1 MIKLKDFVDVN
12 LTSVTPS
19 SNEEN
24 KTVVYIYGN
33 SGLSQLRLTKTLN
46 ASNYVTEMV
55 SLDTVAKEFITQFF
69 NLGGA
74 SLKVVCLQT
83 ATATSYD
90 VVNSNNTLFIN
101 EVKNLPVE
109 QVAVVVRQA
118 SEGIDEQSQYD
129 ATGYH
134 YESYQIDSTN
144 HNGLNEILD
153 SIQAVVT
160 EQGTAYRKLLVK
172 GYYTDSTYDETQIVG
187 DTSQSIPG
195 LTRNINL
202 IWKLCKNEK
211 DLASVLAYFSK
222 VTLLNPDTLK
232 DYCFTEELTCTDM
245 KSAFANVNWNNV
257 KNFIN
262 ADIDLQQNGTII
274 NLGGNTS
281 AGYDMIQEFE
291 SIYISQDIVER
302 ELTLLKGKIS
312 LTDAKS
318 VIHSAIIDVLEK
330 YYNIGYLIQTQ
341 YTGPNIYRNIN
352 GNNTCILSSGEVIT
366 GGYKIII
373 LPQSAGADV
382 HSFPEIEVIINTNKG
397 IRYIKT
403 TGVVL

>member
-46 ASNYVTEMV
+46 ASNYETEMA
-55 SLDTVAKEFITQFF
+55 SFDTVAKDFITQFF
-69 NLGGA
+69 TLGGA

-83 ATATSYD
+83 ATATSYGI
-90 VVNSNNTLFIN
+90 VNSNNTLFIN

-118 SEGIDEQSQYD
+118 SEDIDEQSQYD

-134 YESYQIDSTN
+134 YESYQIDTTT
-144 HNGLNEILD
+144 HDGLNELLA

-187 DTSQSIPG
+187 DPSQSIPG

-202 IWKLCKNEK
+202 IWKLCKEEK

-245 KSAFANVNWNNV
+245 KSAFVNVTWNKV

-291 SIYISQDIVER
+291 SIYISQDIVDR
-302 ELTLLKGKIS
+302 ELTLLRGKIS

-352 GNNTCILSSGEVIT
+352 GKNTCILASGEVIT